1 MLAEGGEIYVSFSH
15 HKPENEEKD
24 LKFLRLAGGKEGE
37 KGEDGEERYGFEV
50 KKLFQTRRD
59 PMFPEDP
66 GSVLMRSTVHV
77 YHLS

>member
-1 MLAEGGEIYVSFSH
+1 MSFSH

-24 LKFLRLAGGKEGE
+24 LEFLRLAAKGGNGGEGE
-37 KGEDGEERYGFEV
+37 GYGFEV
-50 KKLFQTRRD
+50 RKLFQTRRE